1 MPDAHPPPVPGEEQE
16 AGADA
21 VAHETTSPSPLTGGD
36 DREEGVDREED
47 DEEDEDEEG
56 TGEAG
61 ATAEARRSSKKKK
74 KKKKKKKSKSKNGA
88 ADGARGGSS
97 SSSSGG
103 GIVEEAGDFDRIGR
117 FRSGDDS
124 TFIEHTGGGQFQ
136 VQADGQ
142 TLTAQAAPRE
152 PSPPPGQAPGAE
164 LLPARK
170 KGVSMEL
177 DFTKARANAKADPNV
192 RINGIRVP
200 RAKLA
205 SMLKEGVGRGS
216 SRAAE
221 TLETKLLQRSATYG
235 SIEQELHHWRGRF
248 VKGMTEKEV
257 ADYNV
262 LLTSMRKRIAAR
274 HEDLRRQH
282 VVAQGQ
288 LAAAIRSGNQGR
300 VEQHH
305 KRVAKVAALAEQ
317 HNEHIALW
325 NKYKEELQGS
335 PAFKQLSDRVQ
346 AEWDFTED
354 GFAVNRKALEDDA
367 KVTFESALAEELG
380 RSSGGGSKGGGG
392 KKGGGGGGGG
402 GAGKG
407 ASGGGAAGSGGGG
420 GGGDGDGDGD
430 DGTASFSLL
439 DYAKTM
445 DKDNEVRW

>member
-1 MPDAHPPPVPGEEQE
+1 
-16 AGADA
+16 
-21 VAHETTSPSPLTGGD
+21 
-36 DREEGVDREED
+36 
-47 DEEDEDEEG
+47 
-56 TGEAG
+56 
-61 ATAEARRSSKKKK
+61 
-74 KKKKKKKSKSKNGA
+74 
-88 ADGARGGSS
+88 
-97 SSSSGG
+97 
-103 GIVEEAGDFDRIGR
+103 
-117 FRSGDDS
+117 
-124 TFIEHTGGGQFQ
+124 
-136 VQADGQ
+136 
-142 TLTAQAAPRE
+142 
-152 PSPPPGQAPGAE
+152 
-164 LLPARK
+164 
-170 KGVSMEL
+170 MEL

-367 KVTFESALAEELG
+367 KVTFRRPRRGLG
-380 RSSGGGSKGGGG
+380 APAAAAARGGG
-392 KKGGGGGGGG
+392 KREEEGG
-402 GAGKG
+402 GAGRVRAVG
-407 ASGGGAAGSGGGG
+407 ALPGRGGG
-420 GGGDGDGDGD
+420 GGGDGGSDGD
-430 DGTASFSLL
+430 DGTTSFSLL

-445 DKDNEVRW
+445 DKDNEVRWRMRLMLVSGEQLPRSAVACFA